1 MPRGY
6 RRLKVKR
13 YAQSPF
19 PSYVPFLPPPFFPPG
34 G

>member
-1 MPRGY
+1 
-6 RRLKVKR
+6 VKR